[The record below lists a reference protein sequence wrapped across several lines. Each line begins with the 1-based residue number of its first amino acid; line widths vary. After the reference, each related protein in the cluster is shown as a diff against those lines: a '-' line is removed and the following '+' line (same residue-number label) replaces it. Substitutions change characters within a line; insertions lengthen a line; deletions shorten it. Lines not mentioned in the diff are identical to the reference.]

1 MKILE
6 LRFKNL
12 NSLYGEWLVDF
23 TAPEYESNGIFAI
36 TGPTGS
42 GKSTIM
48 DAICLALYGTTPRLG
63 RITSSDNGIM
73 SRKTGECYAEV
84 VFESQVGR
92 FRCHW
97 SQHRARNKADGRL
110 AEAEHELSDAWTGQ
124 ILESKKRDVARAI
137 EEKTG
142 MDFDRFTRSI
152 LLAQGGFAAFL
163 QAAPDERAP
172 VLEQLTGTEIYSDIS
187 VAVHERRRAE
197 NDQLERLLAET
208 SGIAVLTDEEV
219 GTAAQD
225 LARIQAEEA
234 TASARSRSV
243 AEAVQWLEGIRRL
256 REELAGLAVEGETA
270 ARDLEEFA
278 PKRAMLAR
286 ALQAVDLEGGY
297 AALVSLR
304 RQQTEERESLV
315 TETGKRVAAD
325 TRVGEREPLHIA
337 AEAALLE
344 ARKALAA
351 AGPTLKSVRA
361 LDGQLAEK
369 EKALSALRAD
379 LEKAVASVEAKRRE
393 GEALA
398 LERTDVEQAGV
409 AVDAYLADHAAD
421 EALVTQF
428 TALAEKLEGLKADA
442 AAVTAKREAEERAVH
457 AEKGLAAAEAECRK
471 AFKAAVQAHAA
482 AAAKTT
488 EKQKELEVALAGRL
502 LREYRAD
509 HEAAV
514 RESAFLKQIQS
525 LEKQRLHLED
535 GKPCPLCGALEHPY
549 AAGNQPEADAAEARL
564 KELKAKIERAE
575 TLEGEVRNLET
586 LEKAEAA
593 AEKTAESAAAR
604 AAFER
609 ETAAK
614 EVGRLHKEIL
624 EAATEGANRSQGV
637 RAMLHPFGV
646 DEVSAETAEAVLADL
661 RQRYEDWKGQT
672 AKKTTQ
678 AQRVQALSAAV
689 ESLEAVLRT
698 LQGAAEEKRRA
709 VTAAEVALGD
719 LRRGRAEL
727 YGAKDPEAEE
737 TRFERGVA
745 DAEAAEKTARGERD
759 EAKTAQAEILTR
771 LKTLEAGLST
781 RDPLLARAEDDFA
794 KALAAA
800 AFAEEAEF
808 LSVRLAPEVRREL
821 ERRAMEL
828 DDRMAGVIARRK
840 DRESR
845 LAMEIAKD
853 VSHEEPGLLKAEA
866 EQLAEVLRRT
876 AETVGGIRQRLS
888 ENEKAKEKLRG
899 KQEQIEAAR
908 REAKRWDGLHALIG
922 SADGKKYRNFAQGI
936 TFEMMV
942 NHANRQLQKLTDR
955 YLLKCD
961 EVQPLEIDVV
971 DNYQAGEIRSTKN
984 LSGGESF
991 IVSLSLALGLSKMAS
1006 RKVRVDS
1013 LFLDEGFGTL
1023 DEEALE
1029 TALETLAGLHQDGKL
1044 IGIISHVPTLKER
1057 IGTQIAVSRKA
1068 GGKSVVKGPGVSEIG

>member
-63 RITSSDNGIM
+63 KITSSDNGIM
-73 SRKTGECYAEV
+73 SRKTGECFAEV

-92 FRCHW
+92 FRCRW

-172 VLEQLTGTEIYSDIS
+172 VLEQLTGTEVYSDIS

-208 SGIAVLTDEEV
+208 SGIAVLTEEEV
-219 GTAAQD
+219 GAAAEE
-225 LARIQAEEA
+225 LARTLAEEA
-234 TASARSRSV
+234 VATARSKVVS
-243 AEAVQWLEGIRRL
+243 ASSQWLEGIRRL
-256 REELAGLAVEGETA
+256 REDLAGLAVEGETA
-270 ARDLEEFA
+270 AKALEEFG
-278 PKRAMLAR
+278 PDRERLAR
-286 ALQAVDLEGGY
+286 ALQAADLEGVY
-297 AALVSLR
+297 AALVALR
-304 RQQTEERESLV
+304 RRQTEDLAALEENA
-315 TETGKRVAAD
+315 GKRVAAD
-325 TRVGEREPLHIA
+325 TQVENSGKAHA
-337 AEAALLE
+337 AADAALLE
-344 ARKALAA
+344 ARKVLAEA
-351 AGPTLKSVRA
+351 VPTLKSVRA

-369 EKALSALRAD
+369 EKALLGLRAE
-379 LEKAVASVEAKRRE
+379 LEKSDASVEAKRCE

-398 LERTDVEQAGV
+398 LERTAVERAGV
-409 AVDAYLADHAAD
+409 AVDAYLTTHAAD

-428 TALAEKLEGLKADA
+428 AALAEKLEGLKADA
-442 AAVTAKREAEERAVH
+442 ASLAVKREAEERAVH
-457 AEKGLAAAEAECRK
+457 AEKGLAAAEAEHRK
-471 AFKAAVQAHAA
+471 TFEAAGEAHAA
-482 AAAKTT
+482 ALAKTT
-488 EKQKELEVALAGRL
+488 GKRGELDVALAGRL

-549 AAGNQPEADAAEARL
+549 ATGNQPEASVAEAHL
-564 KELKAKIERAE
+564 KELKGRIERAE
-575 TLEGEVRNLET
+575 ALEGEIRELET
-586 LEKAEAA
+586 FEKAAAA
-593 AEKTAESAAAR
+593 AEKTAETAAAR

-609 ETAAK
+609 TGATG
-614 EVGRLHKEIL
+614 EVKRLRAEIDQTRVQFEHRSSGVL
-624 EAATEGANRSQGV
+624 ATLR
-637 RAMLHPFGV
+637 PFGV
-646 DEVSAETAEAVLADL
+646 DEVSAGTTESVLAGLKKRFD
-661 RQRYEDWKGQT
+661 DWKEN
-672 AKKTTQ
+672 TTRKAESALQ
-678 AQRVQALSAAV
+678 VQKLVAAA

-698 LQGAAEEKRRA
+698 LQGAAGEKRLA
-709 VTAAEVALGD
+709 VTAAETALGEM
-719 LRRGRAEL
+719 RRGRGEL

-737 TRFERGVA
+737 ARFEMGVA
-745 DAEAAEKTARGERD
+745 EAEAAEKTARGGRD
-759 EAKTAQAEILTR
+759 EAKTAQAEIRTR
-771 LKTLEAGLST
+771 LKTLEEGLAT
-781 RDPLLARAEDDFA
+781 RDPLLAQAEDDFA
-794 KALAAA
+794 RGLSTA
-800 AFAEEAEF
+800 AFGEEAEY
-808 LSVRLAPEVRREL
+808 LSVRLGIEQRQVLA
-821 ERRAMEL
+821 RRATEL
-828 DDRMAGVIARRK
+828 DAVKAGVLARQK
-840 DRESR
+840 DREFL
-845 LAMEIAKD
+845 LAQEIAKD
-853 VSHEEPGLLKAEA
+853 VTHEAPDLLKAEA
-866 EQLAEVLRRT
+866 DQLAEALRRF
-876 AETVGGIRQRLS
+876 AEAAGGVRQRLA

-961 EVQPLEIDVV
+961 DEQPLEIDVV
-971 DNYQAGEIRSTKN
+971 DNYQAGEVRSTKN

-1044 IGIISHVPTLKER
+1044 IGIISHVPALKER
-1057 IGTQIAVSRKA
+1057 ISTQIAVTRKA

>member
-12 NSLYGEWLVDF
+12 NSLYGEWLIDF

-73 SRKTGECYAEV
+73 SRKTGECSAEV
-84 VFESQVGR
+84 VFESQAGR
-92 FRCHW
+92 FRCRW
-97 SQHRARNKADGRL
+97 SQHRARNKPDGRL

-172 VLEQLTGTEIYSDIS
+172 VLEQLTGTEVYSDIS

-197 NDQLERLLAET
+197 NDQLGRLLAET
-208 SGIAVLTDEEV
+208 SGIAVLTDEET
-219 GTAAQD
+219 GAAAEE
-225 LARIQAEEA
+225 LARVLGEEA
-234 TASARSRSV
+234 AATARSKV
-243 AEAVQWLEGIRRL
+243 VGEAVQWSEGIRRI
-256 REELAGLAVEGETA
+256 REELAGLSGECEKATKELA
-270 ARDLEEFA
+270 AFA
-278 PKRAMLAR
+278 PSRERLAR

-304 RQQTEERESLV
+304 RRQTEDRAALEENV
-315 TETGKRVAAD
+315 GKRDAAD
-325 TRVGEREPLHIA
+325 AQVGEKVLMH
-337 AEAALLE
+337 AEADAALLE
-344 ARKALAA
+344 ARKVQTEAA
-351 AGPTLKSVRA
+351 PMLKNMRA

-369 EKALSALRAD
+369 GKALLVLRTEQ
-379 LEKAVASVEAKRRE
+379 EKVDGATEAKKRE
-393 GEALA
+393 WTASNA
-398 LERTDVEQAGV
+398 ERTAAEQSGV
-409 AVDAYLADHAAD
+409 AVVAYLAAHAVD
-421 EALVTQF
+421 EGLVTQF
-428 TALAEKLEGLKADA
+428 AALAEKLEGLKTEA
-442 AAVTAKREAEERAVH
+442 ASLAAKQAAEKSAVH
-457 AEKGLAAAEAECRK
+457 AKERLAANEAACRK
-471 AFKAAVQAHAA
+471 DLDAADLAHTAAVAM
-482 AAAKTT
+482 TT
-488 EKQKELEVALAGRL
+488 EKRMKLEVVLAGRL

-514 RESAFLKQIQS
+514 RESAFRKQIQS

-549 AAGNQPEADAAEARL
+549 AAGNQPEVDAAEARL
-564 KELKAKIERAE
+564 KELKDRIERAE
-575 TLEGEVRNLET
+575 ALEGEIRDLET
-586 LEKAEAA
+586 FEKAAAA
-593 AEKTAESAAAR
+593 AEKTAETVATR
-604 AAFER
+604 AAFES
-609 ETAAK
+609 TVAAG
-614 EVGRLHKEIL
+614 EVERLRTEIAQTL
-624 EAATEGANRSQGV
+624 VQFEHRSSGV
-637 RAMLHPFGV
+637 LVQLRPFGV
-646 DEVSAETAEAVLADL
+646 DEVSAETAESVLAGL
-661 RQRYEDWKGQT
+661 RKRFDDWKEN
-672 AKKTTQ
+672 TTRKAESALQ
-678 AQRVQALSAAV
+678 VQKLVAAAA
-689 ESLEAVLRT
+689 SLEAVLRT
-698 LQGAAEEKRRA
+698 MQGAAEEKRLDVA
-709 VTAAEVALGD
+709 AAEVELGEM
-719 LRRGRAEL
+719 RRGRTES

-737 TRFERGVA
+737 THLGKAVA
-745 DAEAAEKTARGERD
+745 DAEAAEKAVRGDRD
-759 EAKTAQAEILTR
+759 AAKAIQAEILTR
-771 LKTLEAGLST
+771 LTTLEERLRTLS
-781 RDPLLARAEDDFA
+781 PQLEQSESDFA
-794 KALAAA
+794 KGLSAAT
-800 AFAEEAEF
+800 FGTETEY
-808 LSVRLAPEVRREL
+808 LSVRLEPELRRGL
-821 ERRAMEL
+821 TRRAMEL
-828 DDRMAGVIARRK
+828 DDGMAGVLARQK
-840 DRESR
+840 DRESQ
-845 LAMEIAKD
+845 LAQEVAKD
-853 VSHEEPGLLKAEA
+853 VTHEEPAILKAEA
-866 EQLAEVLRRT
+866 DQLADALRRF
-876 AETVGGIRQRLS
+876 AEAAGGVRQRLAA
-888 ENEKAKEKLRG
+888 NEKAKERLRG

-961 EVQPLEIDVV
+961 DVQPLEIDVI
-971 DNYQAGEIRSTKN
+971 DNYQAGEVRSTKN

-1044 IGIISHVPTLKER
+1044 IGIISHVPALKER
-1057 IGTQIAVSRKA
+1057 IGTQISVVRKS
-1068 GGKSVVKGPGVSEIG
+1068 GGKSVVKGPGVSEVR